1 MYSQDYEFTIFH
13 EIGHAVCTERFPLVL
28 SSSTFLQAPLH
39 EGFSTRI
46 NIIIFGFDELE
57 ESFDGVIACT
67 SVGLS
72 PEQLLFKVL
81 GGKVA
86 ELMARTEGNWDVTAI
101 QARILSGEFDNT
113 KDMDDAKVLL
123 AKLDA
128 DNQNN
133 RLEILAETISRV
145 FSFLKEHWG

>member
-1 MYSQDYEFTIFH
+1 M
-13 EIGHAVCTERFPLVL
+13 
-28 SSSTFLQAPLH
+28 
-39 EGFSTRI
+39 
-46 NIIIFGFDELE
+46 E

-128 DNQNN
+128 YNQNN

-145 FSFLKEHWG
+145 FSFLSDLLLIYNPETPKTRVEYEQLSIETTNQLMLLRESYSNQANQ

>member
-1 MYSQDYEFTIFH
+1 M
-13 EIGHAVCTERFPLVL
+13 
-28 SSSTFLQAPLH
+28 
-39 EGFSTRI
+39 
-46 NIIIFGFDELE
+46 E

-145 FSFLKEHWG
+145 FSFLSDLLLIYNPETPKTRVEYEQLSIETTNQLMLLRESYSNQANQ